1 MGASQSSLP
10 SDSKL
15 RRILLVK
22 TFNSR
27 PSDVSVVQYFGSYFD
42 ECDEQGTGSVA
53 FDDCR
58 LIATQLGI
66 EQSPKLEE
74 FLQRFDAHQTGEFHY
89 DNFLA
94 FVEPPTAT
102 STGAVSFGARR
113 QRLLRNQRDT
123 ARRQEDGEGEGEA
136 GVVVGRVGSNAVSA
150 AAAVA

>member
-22 TFNSR
+22 TFNCR

-42 ECDEQGTGSVA
+42 ECDEEGTGSVA

-58 LIATQLGI
+58 LIAAQLGI

-74 FLQRFDAHQTGEFHY
+74 FLQRFDTHQTGEFHY

-94 FVEPPTAT
+94 FVEPGVSTA
-102 STGAVSFGARR
+102 GAGSFGARR
-113 QRLLRNQRDT
+113 QRLLRNQQNK
-123 ARRQEDGEGEGEA
+123 RRQLEDAEPECLWGMP
-136 GVVVGRVGSNAVSA
+136 SA
-150 AAAVA
+150 M